1 MSILIKNVLHQSERT
16 NVYIED
22 NLIADIGPVVE
33 AEHTIDGSELALLP
47 GLVNTHTH
55 AAMTLFRGYADDMEL
70 HHWLNEKI
78 WPMEAGITPDDIYW
92 GTRLACL
99 EMIKS
104 GTTCFND
111 MYFHLDMQAKAVLDS
126 GIRGVLSEGF
136 IDFLKPEIGDE
147 LLTKTIKLVR
157 KVESMDCDRI
167 KPALGPHA
175 VYTVSK
181 QSLQKIKE
189 ISDDENLLV
198 HFHLSETQEE
208 VDNCIKEYGKSP
220 VRFLKEIGFLGPRL
234 LAAHSVWLDEKEIGL
249 MAEAE
254 VKISHNPVSNM
265 KLAVGKAIPYGEMRK
280 AGLSISL
287 GTDGCAS
294 NNNLDMFESM
304 KFAALLQ
311 KFSSNDSTI
320 MPAGEAFQL
329 ATVNGAQA
337 MGFDAGAVE
346 VGKLA
351 DLILLDLRSPSLHPN
366 HDLISNVVYSA
377 NGSCVDT
384 VICDGKIVMREGHV
398 EEEEKI
404 IKGANKA
411 IEGLL
416 RRKEG

>member
-1 MSILIKNVLHQSERT
+1 MSILIKNVLHRGGRT

-33 AEHTIDGSELALLP
+33 AEEIIDGRKLALLP
-47 GLVNTHTH
+47 GFVNTHTH
-55 AAMTLFRGYADDMEL
+55 AAMTLFRGYADDIRLQE
-70 HHWLNEKI
+70 WLKKKI
-78 WPMEAGITPDDIYW
+78 WPLEAKLNPEHVYW

-111 MYFHLDMQAKAVLDS
+111 MYFFMDTQAKAVLDS
-126 GIRGVLSEGF
+126 GIRAVVSEGF
-136 IDFLKPEIGDE
+136 IDFLKSDVGDE
-147 LLTKTIKLVR
+147 LLTKVMKLVR
-157 KVESMDCDRI
+157 KVQSLNCDRV

-181 QSLQKIKE
+181 QSLERISE
-189 ISDDENLLV
+189 ISEDEDILI
-198 HFHLSETQEE
+198 HFHLSETKEE
-208 VDNCIKEYGKSP
+208 VANCIKEYGKSP
-220 VRFLKEIGFLGPRL
+220 VSFLSEIGFLGPRL
-234 LAAHSVWLDEKEIGL
+234 IAAHSVWLDEKEIETL
-249 MAEAE
+249 ARAD

-265 KLAVGKAIPYGEMRK
+265 KLAVGRAIQYPQMKK
-280 AGLSISL
+280 AGLNISL

-311 KFSSNDSTI
+311 KFSLNYSTV
-320 MPAGEAFQL
+320 MPATEAFQL
-329 ATVNGAQA
+329 ATLNGAEA
-337 MGFDAGAVE
+337 LGFESGVVE

-351 DLILLDLRSPSLHPN
+351 DLVLLDLTSPSLQPN

-384 VICDGKIVMREGHV
+384 VICNGRIVMREGHV

-404 IKGANKA
+404 LEGANKA
-411 IEGLL
+411 MKNLLEIEVG
-416 RRKEG
+416 